1 MDPVEA
7 ERLLQVEISYWRRE
21 LSRAYARGTDGAEEL
36 LALSRVLDRA
46 LLRYQAAF
54 AAQAPT
60 SLPDTPSQ

>member
-21 LSRAYARGTDGAEEL
+21 LGRAYTRGTDGADEL
-36 LALSRVLDRA
+36 LALSRLLDHVLV
-46 LLRYQAAF
+46 RYHAAF
-54 AAQAPT
+54 AKEAEA